1 MRIVSIVLLAA
12 STFVLAG
19 CPDKDAKP
27 DPASAKPSATPA
39 ATAPASAAPAKSAGG
54 GW

>member
-1 MRIVSIVLLAA
+1 VLLAL
-12 STFVLAG
+12 STVALAG

-27 DPASAKPSATPA
+27 DPAAASANPA
-39 ATAPASAAPAKSAGG
+39 AKAAPPATGSAAAPAKSAGG